1 MARKSLPR
9 GSNGFF
15 LILIFIIFENIIK
28 ISVITSERFASN
40 AVIKI
45 IACQRKRSHF
55 FQLTNHRQKQGGTGT
70 GFRRGDFETPAI
82 FDPESLETWTRPS
95 PGIFLRYNPDSARA
109 GMGEHVPELGIVK
122 NFKVIFLESFPQ

>member
-82 FDPESLETWTRPS
+82 FDPG
-95 PGIFLRYNPDSARA
+95 PGIFGNLDPAQSR
-109 GMGEHVPELGIVK
+109 
-122 NFKVIFLESFPQ
+122 NFSKIQPGLSPGRNG